1 MSFVLLD
8 TFIAG
13 KTGNWRALLG
23 FPPKLYQGN
32 HPSIQLLGKAPLPK
46 KLLLGDDSLCTSCTA
61 QNLKIT
67 PDIRIKKKP
76 KKVNELIPLS
86 EGAERRRLQAGK
98 ALHRG
103 TGAAQLA
110 QDAAPSLRRQE
121 PLHGTHQSKIRLG
134 RWLQKLQCD
143 PLNGSPEIGSICS
156 STIIFPIL

>member
-1 MSFVLLD
+1 MYLMYS
-8 TFIAG
+8 TESENNSG
-13 KTGNWRALLG
+13 
-23 FPPKLYQGN
+23 Y
-32 HPSIQLLGKAPLPK
+32 
-46 KLLLGDDSLCTSCTA
+46 
-61 QNLKIT
+61 
-67 PDIRIKKKP
+67 PDKKKP

-134 RWLQKLQCD
+134 RYKSYTAIRLMVRRIMVQSAHWFNLL
-143 PLNGSPEIGSICS
+143 PARFF
-156 STIIFPIL
+156 STAQVKCVC

>member
-1 MSFVLLD
+1 MYS
-8 TFIAG
+8 TESENNSG
-13 KTGNWRALLG
+13 
-23 FPPKLYQGN
+23 Y
-32 HPSIQLLGKAPLPK
+32 
-46 KLLLGDDSLCTSCTA
+46 
-61 QNLKIT
+61 
-67 PDIRIKKKP
+67 PDKKKP

-134 RWLQKLQCD
+134 RWLQKLHCNS
-143 PLNGSPEIGSICS
+143 LNGSPDNGSICS
-156 STIIFPIL
+156 LVQLFASPIL